1 MPKTK
6 QCSSCGAT
14 LANKRSHART
24 CSNTCRWR
32 AWYAKQSA
40 MISVKLMFNVTI
52 YEFIKGNA
60 EAVGVSVSDYLQAQ
74 AIAECKQ

>member
-6 QCSSCGAT
+6 QCSSCGTT

-32 AWYAKQSA
+32 VWYAKQSA
-40 MISVKLMFNVTI
+40 MISVKLMFSVTR